1 MEEKNKMEIKITEE
15 QTYEMVEML
24 EEFYTSLNNIT
35 DYYLHKKLE
44 RLGQKEYTDIT
55 DHIFNDYTMN
65 PMDMD
70 ITLEEIDEGTFTN
83 FTTQIATFP
92 IEPQI
97 GRRMTFGLKENN
109 TNKYLGFIRIASPV
123 SSIAP
128 RNEYFGGKLPL
139 TKVNKHFYNGQTI
152 VPVQPFGYNYLGG
165 KLVALACISNEV
177 KDLFNK
183 KYNSDVCVFETTSLY
198 GDDKQVSMY
207 DGLKPYIKYKGLTQ
221 SKNTLNPTDEIYFT
235 IRDIC
240 RSLYGREE
248 WNGRVVVPKGTS
260 PKTREYNEVL
270 KIMKTHLQHYNEG
283 KLKEFNDMM
292 KEYSITKQRKRYYM
306 SSFGYDNVI
315 EHILNDEPLH
325 RPNGDKYDFNN
336 LVDYWKKKSYN
347 RWTKLQEQ
355 NRLETEQQIYT
366 IDLIKNGINFETI
379 R

>member
-1 MEEKNKMEIKITEE
+1 MKMEIKITEE

-44 RLGQKEYTDIT
+44 RLGQKEYEDIT
-55 DHIFNDYTMN
+55 DDIFNDPTMN

-70 ITLEEIDEGTFTN
+70 ITLEEIDEKTFTN

-123 SSIAP
+123 SSISP

-139 TKVNKHFYNGQTI
+139 KKVNQHFYNGQTI

-183 KYNSDVCVFETTSLY
+183 KYNSDICVFETTSLY

-240 RSLYGREE
+240 RSLYGKEE
-248 WNGRVVVPKGTS
+248 WSGRVVNPKGTS

-270 KIMKTHLQHYNEG
+270 KIIREHLNHYNPN
-283 KLKEFNDMM
+283 KLKEFKEMM

-306 SSFGYDNVI
+306 SSFGYTNVI
-315 EHILNDEPLH
+315 EHILNEEPLQ
-325 RPNGDKYDFNN
+325 RPNEEKYNFNN
-336 LVDYWKKKSYN
+336 LIDYWKKKSYN
-347 RWTKLQEQ
+347 RWTKLQQQ
-355 NRLETEQQIYT
+355 NRIETEQQIYT
-366 IDLIKNGINFETI
+366 KELIINGINFETI